1 MYTICTFLGTNIS
14 YGRGKSSS
22 QLPGIR
28 GYSYVPWR
36 VYTYIYIYI
45 YISKLHIYL
54 YIYIYINTEI
64 FVSLNKMHEGLCSF
78 IEGDSGF
85 LERLGF

>member
-28 GYSYVPWR
+28 GCSYVPWR
-36 VYTYIYIYI
+36 VYAYVYIYVSYIYIVT
-45 YISKLHIYL
+45 
-54 YIYIYINTEI
+54 YIYINTEL
-64 FVSLNKMHEGLCSF
+64 FVSLNKMHQGLCSF
-78 IEGDSGF
+78 IEGDSGCF
-85 LERLGF
+85 